1 VSRSA
6 GGSALLLAGVAAAAA
21 VALAGDKPPLGVP
34 RPLDPPTNPS
44 TPAKVALGAKLF
56 AEPRLSADG
65 TVSCATCHV
74 AALAFTDGRPRAI
87 GISKTP
93 VARNAPTVL
102 NAALHQRLFW
112 DGRAGSLEDQAR
124 QPVLNHE
131 EMGRTNAED
140 AAKAIAAIPEYPPL
154 FKDAFGDD
162 AVTLQRIARAIASF
176 ERTLVTGDAPFDKWW
191 AGDAKAMSES
201 AQRGYDLFIDRAGC
215 SQCHSIRQSYALFTD
230 GDFHNTGAGKD
241 AGRQDKG
248 RAGIT
253 GRDEDTAAFRTPS
266 LRNVALTAP
275 YMHDGSLPTLEEVVD
290 FYVKG
295 GEPNAHLS
303 TLIRK
308 LELTKTDEA
317 DLVEFLKALTSPVLP
332 QLEECDKL
340 LAAGRPREAFDAFT
354 AELAR
359 RPGDARALAGL
370 ARSAVALD
378 DAEALTTAE
387 AALRRRVAELSPGAA
402 KDADDPVPELLFW
415 VGRVNQ
421 VLSRHDDATAPTRQ
435 QDSLAALKRAHRTG
449 RDSVESISLLARMLE
464 EIESPGD
471 ALTCL
476 EDTMK
481 TRSDVMARP
490 ADAGRLRETHAG
502 IAYRRVWRNGTND
515 DASKAALRAV
525 AEELDVAVA
534 GGGDLSDDS
543 LLYRAYAWHQAG
555 DVASARSAYAFAAT
569 REAIAQKALQGLRNL
584 LAKDLATF
592 RRDLDG
598 LRERRPDSPPILL
611 FSAYEFLQ
619 EDHLDDAERDLLHRR
634 EVETQPS
641 AATHYYLAQ
650 VAVKRGDRR
659 TATDQYAIALALEPR
674 FPKLITEYETYV
686 RSRELRGF
694 DDVDALV
701 ADYRQLLEAGPDD
714 PEFQVLARNNLGFT
728 LREVAASYSSR
739 GAARIHTFA
748 EGAPQKALDVLK
760 LTVQVYEEAVALIP
774 DDAASLPFKKR
785 WDYAAVLNDT
795 GLMRHYFVETQDLAR
810 AEELYL
816 RAFEL
821 TQGSYQDAYF
831 YNLQFLYGFEV
842 AGRDAKWLDLARVA
856 KDAILK
862 EDPSSPTGF
871 SPDEFKR
878 KAARADFERLSAKLG
893 K

>member
-6 GGSALLLAGVAAAAA
+6 GASALVLAGLAIAA
-21 VALAGDKPPLGVP
+21 VAALAGDKPPLGVA

-44 TPAKVALGAKLF
+44 TPAKVALGARLF
-56 AEPRLSADG
+56 ADPRLSADG

-87 GISKTP
+87 GIRKKP

-102 NAALHQRLFW
+102 NAALSRSLFW
-112 DGRAGSLEDQAR
+112 DGRAESLEEQAR
-124 QPVLNHE
+124 QPVLNLE
-131 EMGRTNAED
+131 EMGRESAEE

-162 AVTLQRIARAIASF
+162 GVTLQRIARAIAAF
-176 ERTLVTGDAPFDKWW
+176 ERTLVTGDSPFDKWW
-191 AGDAKAMSES
+191 AGDEKAMGE
-201 AQRGYDLFIDRAGC
+201 AEQRGYALFVDKAGC

-241 AGRQDKG
+241 AGRDDRG
-248 RAGIT
+248 RAAIT
-253 GRDEDTAAFRTPS
+253 KRDEDTGAFRTPS

-275 YMHDGSLPTLEEVVD
+275 YMHDGSLATLEEVVE
-290 FYVKG
+290 FYDKG

-303 TLIRK
+303 PLIRK
-308 LELTKTDEA
+308 LDLTKQEKA
-317 DLVEFLKALTSPVLP
+317 DLAAFLRALTSPVLP

-340 LAAGRPREAFDAFT
+340 LAAGRPREAFDAFA

-359 RPGDARALAGL
+359 RPDDARALAGL

-378 DAEALTTAE
+378 DAKALDTAE
-387 AALRRRVAELSPGAA
+387 SALRRRVAALSPDRT
-402 KDADDPVPELLFW
+402 KDGEEPVPTLLFW
-415 VGRVNQ
+415 LGRVNQ
-421 VLSRHDDATAPTRQ
+421 VLSRHDDATATTRQ
-435 QDSLAALKRAHRTG
+435 EDSIAALRRA
-449 RDSVESISLLARMLE
+449 RDGGAASVECLALHARMLE
-464 EIESPGD
+464 EVRSPED
-471 ALTCL
+471 ALAAL
-476 EDTMK
+476 DDDIAK
-481 TRSDVMARP
+481 RP
-490 ADAGRLRETHAG
+490 K
-502 IAYRRVWRNGTND
+502 
-515 DASKAALRAV
+515 DASLLALRG
-525 AEELDVAVA
+525 DVLYRSVWQQGDEMNDRSREKLRRAAADYDAAIA
-534 GGGDLSDDS
+534 GGAALSDDS
-543 LLYRAYAWHQAG
+543 VLYRAYALHRLA
-555 DVASARSAYAFAAT
+555 DVARGRAAYADAVR
-569 REAIAQKALQGLRNL
+569 REATAERALRGLRNL
-584 LAKDLATF
+584 LSKDLDAF
-592 RRDLDG
+592 RADLAA
-598 LRERRPDSPPILL
+598 LQRERPDSPSLLL
-611 FSAYEFLQ
+611 FTAYEALQ
-619 EDHLDDAERDLLHRR
+619 AGRLDDAERDLLHRR
-634 EVETQPS
+634 EVETQAS
-641 AATHYYLAQ
+641 GATHYYLAQ

-774 DDAASLPFKKR
+774 EDAASLPFKKR

-821 TQGSYQDAYF
+821 TQGAYQDAYF

-842 AGRDAKWLDLARVA
+842 PGRDAKWLDLARVA

>member
-34 RPLDPPTNPS
+34 RPLDPATNPS

-87 GISKTP
+87 GIGKKP

-102 NAALHQRLFW
+102 NAALSQRLFW
-112 DGRAGSLEDQAR
+112 DGRAASLEDQAR
-124 QPVLNHE
+124 QPVLNLE
-131 EMGRTNAED
+131 EMGRENAED
-140 AAKAIAAIPEYPPL
+140 AATAIAAIPEYPPL

-162 AVTLQRIARAIASF
+162 AVTLQRIARAIAAF
-176 ERTLVTGDAPFDKWW
+176 ERTLVTGDSPFDKWW

-215 SQCHSIRQSYALFTD
+215 SQCHSIRQSYALFAD

-241 AGRQDKG
+241 AGRNDRG

-253 GRDEDTAAFRTPS
+253 KRDEDTGAFRTPS

-275 YMHDGSLPTLEEVVD
+275 YMHDGSLATLEEVVD

-303 TLIRK
+303 PLIRK

-340 LAAGRPREAFDAFT
+340 LAAGRPREAFDAFR

-370 ARSAVALD
+370 ARSAVVLD

-387 AALRRRVAELSPGAA
+387 AALRRRVAELSPNGA
-402 KDADDPVPELLFW
+402 KDGEDPVPELLFW
-415 VGRVNQ
+415 IGRTNQ

-435 QDSLAALKRAHRTG
+435 EDAITALRRANVTG
-449 RDSVESISLLARMLE
+449 NSSIEAIVLEARMLE
-464 EIESPGD
+464 EVRSPED
-471 ALTCL
+471 ALL
-476 EDTMK
+476 VLDDTMRRR
-481 TRSDVMARP
+481 TDVMSRP
-490 ADAGRLRETHAG
+490 ADAARVAETRAG
-502 IAYRRVWRNGTND
+502 IVYRRVWQQGTFD
-515 DASKAALRAV
+515 DKAKEQLRRVVETLDGLAASGV
-525 AEELDVAVA
+525 E
-534 GGGDLSDDS
+534 LSDES
-543 LLYRAYAWHQAG
+543 LLYLAYAAHRVG
-555 DVASARSAYAFAAT
+555 DVDRARVAYTVAAT
-569 REAIAQKALQGLRNL
+569 REAIAPKAVQGLRNL
-584 LAKDLATF
+584 LTKDIAKF
-592 RRDLDG
+592 RDDI
-598 LRERRPDSPPILL
+598 ERLKQRHPDSPTILL
-611 FSAYEFLQ
+611 FAAYEELQ
-619 EDHLDDAERDLLHRR
+619 QDKLADAERDLLHRR

-748 EGAPQKALDVLK
+748 EGAPPKALDVLK
-760 LTVQVYEEAVALIP
+760 LTVKVYEEAVALIP

-821 TQGSYQDAYF
+821 TQGAYQDAYF

-842 AGRDAKWLDLARVA
+842 TGRDAKWLDLARVA